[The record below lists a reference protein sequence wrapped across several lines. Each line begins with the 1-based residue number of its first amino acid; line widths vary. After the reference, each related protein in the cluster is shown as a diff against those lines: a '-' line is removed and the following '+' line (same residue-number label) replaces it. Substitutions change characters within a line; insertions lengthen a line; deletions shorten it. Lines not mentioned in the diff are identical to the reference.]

1 MGFRRHC
8 MVLPSISII
17 TCKIASCRFKM
28 LGLVV
33 VIGGGL
39 FLSAFSLGPISLAQ
53 MPKLPFS

>member
-1 MGFRRHC
+1 MKLRVMHGFRRHC

-39 FLSAFSLGPISLAQ
+39 FCRRFP
-53 MPKLPFS
+53 